1 MIIAK
6 NTILPLK
13 GYAAMTIYPFVFVR
27 KGKDITDRIIRH
39 EAIHCEQQKELF
51 VVGIILA
58 LLSCY
63 WLCWWSLLFV
73 PIFFWWYCIEWLV
86 RLLIYRNADKA
97 YSSICFEKEAYGNQD
112 DADYLKTR
120 KLFAFKGIGQGDS

>member
-6 NTILPLK
+6 NTILPPK
-13 GYAAMTIYPFVFVR
+13 GYAAMTIYPFVFAR

-39 EAIHCEQQKELF
+39 EAIHAEQQKELF
-51 VVGIILA
+51 VVGIVLA
-58 LLSCY
+58 LFFCY

-73 PIFFWWYCIEWLV
+73 PLFYWWYGFEWLA
-86 RLLIYRNADKA
+86 RLLICRNSDKA
-97 YSSICFEKEAYGNQD
+97 YRSICYEQEAYGNQD

-120 KLFAFKGIGQGDS
+120 KLFAFIRG

>member
-1 MIIAK
+1 MVR

-13 GYAAMTIYPFVFVR
+13 GFDAITVYPFVFVR
-27 KGKDITDRIIRH
+27 KDRLLSDRLIRH
-39 EAIHCEQQKELF
+39 EAIHGEQQKELTMT
-51 VVGIILA
+51 GAALA
-58 LLSCY
+58 AALWY
-63 WLCWWSLLFV
+63 FIGWWSLLFA
-73 PIFFWWYCIEWLV
+73 PLFFWWYCVEWLV

-120 KLFAFKGIGQGDS
+120 KLFAFIRG